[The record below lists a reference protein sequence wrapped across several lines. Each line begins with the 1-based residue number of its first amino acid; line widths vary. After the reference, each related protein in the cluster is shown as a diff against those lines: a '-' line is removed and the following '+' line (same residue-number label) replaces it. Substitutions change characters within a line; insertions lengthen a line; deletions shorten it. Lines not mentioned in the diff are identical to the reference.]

1 VARALLRR
9 STGKVADVKI
19 DEKAV
24 IREIEGAI
32 AAIRDAK
39 LDVGPIE
46 EEPAVDNKASYSDRV
61 LEARVKLGDAANNL
75 AQKEDSRE
83 ARQHIQQASNHI
95 NAARRI
101 IEDAMR
107 AANAHDGH

>member
-1 VARALLRR
+1 M
-9 STGKVADVKI
+9 VADVKI
-19 DEKAV
+19 DDKAV

-32 AAIRDAK
+32 SAIRDAK
-39 LDVGPIE
+39 LDVGPQQ
-46 EEPAVDNKASYSDRV
+46 EEPEVDIKKAYKDRV

-75 AQKEDSRE
+75 AQPEDSRD